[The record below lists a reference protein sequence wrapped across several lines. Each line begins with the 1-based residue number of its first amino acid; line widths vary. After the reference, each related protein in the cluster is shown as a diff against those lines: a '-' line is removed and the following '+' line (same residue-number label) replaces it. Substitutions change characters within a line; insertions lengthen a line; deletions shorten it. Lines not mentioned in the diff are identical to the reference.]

1 MANANFNQQA
11 YNFPSTF
18 VGSPVQG
25 SWSDS
30 IGNFL
35 GGGGGWDAASAGLG
49 FGSAIGD
56 YFGNME
62 KIKNQEEAYK
72 RSVDVTQRSLMG
84 LLGRGELVGQSDN
97 ARVVGRNQP
106 TGMPGNMTGG
116 QSFYDRIL
124 APGTILSGGPGQ
136 GGIDPQQIQARTMLA
151 RLMSNDPFSGQQMQ
165 GMYGEQNRQLG
176 RGLGGPASGNLQQD
190 LQGLLNFGG
199 AGQARAGLGMQL
211 GAAGAQSRRQGALG
225 ASQYLGNVY
234 GAAGRAVG

>member
-1 MANANFNQQA
+1 MANADF
-11 YNFPSTF
+11 NFPNTF
-18 VGSPVQG
+18 VGSQVG
-25 SWSDS
+25 SSPWDYLSNYFNDFS
-30 IGNFL
+30 
-35 GGGGGWDAASAGLG
+35 GWGEASVGMG
-49 FGSAIGD
+49 IGSAIGD
-56 YFGNME
+56 YFSNKE
-62 KIKNQEEAYK
+62 KIKNQQAAYQ
-72 RSVDVTQRSLMG
+72 RSVDTTQRSLMG

-190 LQGLLNFGG
+190 LQGLMNFGG

-234 GAAGRAVG
+234 GAAGRTVG